1 MKKHYKMNC
10 KNYILVT
17 LYIISIFMLL
27 TECNDLKTLI
37 ITKIVGS
44 LYFIIFTLKNII
56 KHR

>member
-10 KNYILVT
+10 KNYILIT

-37 ITKIVGS
+37 ITKIIGL
-44 LYFIIFTLKNII
+44 LYFTLFTYANII

>member
-17 LYIISIFMLL
+17 LYIISILAL
-27 TECNDLKTLI
+27 IGEQTDIKTLI
-37 ITKIVGS
+37 ITKIIGS
-44 LYFIIFTLKNII
+44 LYFIIFTFKNII

>member
-17 LYIISIFMLL
+17 LYIISIFMLIA
-27 TECNDLKTLI
+27 ECSNLKILI
-37 ITKIVGS
+37 ITKIIGS

>member
-1 MKKHYKMNC
+1 MKKHYKMNL

-27 TECNDLKTLI
+27 TECIDLKTLI
-37 ITKIVGS
+37 ITKIIGL
-44 LYFIIFTLKNII
+44 LYFTLFTYTNII

>member
-17 LYIISIFMLL
+17 LYIISIFILL
-27 TECNDLKTLI
+27 TECTDIKTLI
-37 ITKIVGS
+37 ITKIIGS